1 MTQSNTDGLPGENLP
16 DGSLSPEQ
24 LQQILQVGQMA
35 SEQLNNPV
43 FNMAYQNL
51 MTALHGQWLSTE
63 DKEERKRESIWMQAK
78 GLEKVTRLLGSAV
91 EDAQR
96 VLAEQAQQ
104 NDPNVKYT
112 DHLDQQG
119 FGVNY
124 N

>member
-1 MTQSNTDGLPGENLP
+1 MTQQKQDGLPGENSP
-16 DGSLSPEQ
+16 DASLSPDQ

-35 SEQLNNPV
+35 SEQLGNPV

-51 MTALHGQWLSTE
+51 MSNLHGQWLSTE

-78 GLEKVTRLLGSAV
+78 GLEKVTRLLGTAV

-96 VLAEQAQQ
+96 VLAEQQVQQ
-104 NDPNVKYT
+104 DPNIARNE
-112 DHLDQQG
+112 HLETQG